1 MKIVLQRVKQAR
13 VIVDEKTTGSI
24 NKGILILLGVH
35 RDDTQD
41 QADYLVT
48 KCIDLRIFPDNEG
61 KMNLSLKEVN
71 GEVLVVSQFTLYA
84 DCRKGRR
91 PSYINAAPPEKG
103 EELYNYFVTKMKEQV
118 DVVET
123 GIFGAMMDVELVN
136 DGPVTIILEKMLS

>member
-1 MKIVLQRVKQAR
+1 MKIILQRVKQAR
-13 VIVDEKTTGSI
+13 VTVDKKTTGSI

-41 QADYLVT
+41 QADYLIT
-48 KCIDLRIFPDNEG
+48 KSIDLRIFPDDEG
-61 KMNLSLKEVN
+61 KMNRSLKEVN

-84 DCRKGRR
+84 DCKKGRR